1 MKHYPLQNEGGIV
14 KVGVVGCG
22 HLGSIHARVWS
33 EIPGAELVGV
43 HDVVE
48 ERAAEIAVKLGCAT
62 FKDPEDLAREADALS
77 ICVPT
82 PGHRDVALASLAEG
96 CHLLV
101 EKPLAST
108 SAEGEEIVAA
118 ARARNLKVMVGH
130 VERFNPAMIAA
141 LPYLKKPGF
150 VESTRIAPFVSR
162 GSDVPVVSD
171 LMIHDIDLLCMILD
185 DEPESLDA
193 VGIPVL
199 TPDVDIA
206 NVRLRFKGGCVAN
219 LTSSR
224 ISLKRERK
232 IRFFQSDSY
241 LSVNLMEKHVSR
253 VAKGPSFDAAVMRA
267 TMDPATLGELRME
280 ELVDKGAIEVP
291 EAEPLRL
298 ELEAFH
304 KTLVNDEPM
313 PVSAEDGLRALRVA
327 ERILDQVKG
336 HA

>member
-1 MKHYPLQNEGGIV
+1 V
-14 KVGVVGCG
+14 KVGVIGCG

-33 EIPGAELVGV
+33 EIPGADLLGL
-43 HDVVE
+43 HDVDE
-48 ERAAEIAVKLGCAT
+48 SRASELAERLGCKAYS
-62 FKDPEDLAREADALS
+62 DPALLAREAQALS

-82 PGHRDVALASLAEG
+82 PLHRDVALAALEEN

-101 EKPLAST
+101 EKPLASSST
-108 SAEGEEIVAA
+108 EGKEILKA
-118 ARARNLKVMVGH
+118 ARSKNLKIMVGH
-130 VERFNPAMIAA
+130 VERFNSAMIAA
-141 LPYLKKPGF
+141 LPFLKKPGF

-162 GSDVPVVSD
+162 GIDVPVVTD
-171 LMIHDIDLLCMILD
+171 LMIHDIDLLCMLLD

-241 LSVNLMEKHVSR
+241 LSVDLMERR
-253 VAKGPSFDAAVMRA
+253 VTRAAKGPGFDAAVMRA
-267 TMDPATLGELRME
+267 MADPSTLGDLRME
-280 ELVDKGAIEVP
+280 DLIDEGELSVP

-304 KTLVNDEPM
+304 EALRLGEPM
-313 PVSAEDGLRALRVA
+313 PVSGEDGLRALKVA
-327 ERILDQVKG
+327 ERILNQVRG

>member
-1 MKHYPLQNEGGIV
+1 M
-14 KVGVVGCG
+14 KVGVLGCG

-43 HDVVE
+43 HDLLR
-48 ERAAEIAVKLGCAT
+48 ERAEAVAGKLGCAV
-62 FKDPEDLAREADALS
+62 FDDPAELAGKAEALS

-82 PGHRDVALASLAEG
+82 PNHRDVALAALAEG

-101 EKPLAST
+101 EKPLASS
-108 SAEGEEIVAA
+108 SAEGEEILEAA
-118 ARARNLKVMVGH
+118 EARKLQVMVGH

-141 LPYLKKPGF
+141 LPYLNRPGF

-171 LMIHDIDLLCMILD
+171 LMIHDIDLLCMLLD

-193 VGIPVL
+193 AGIPVL

-206 NVRLRFKGGCVAN
+206 NARLRFKGGCVAN

-232 IRFFQSDSY
+232 IRFFQADSY
-241 LSVNLMEKHVSR
+241 LAVNLMEKKVSR
-253 VAKGPSFDAAVMRA
+253 VAKGPGFDAAVMRA
-267 TMDPATLGELRME
+267 MLDPASLSELNME
-280 ELVDKGAIEVP
+280 ELIEEGGIEVP
-291 EAEPLRL
+291 DAEPLRL

-304 KTLVNDEPM
+304 DALVKKEPV
-313 PVSAEDGLRALRVA
+313 PVSGADGLRALRVA
-327 ERILDQVKG
+327 ERILEQVKG
-336 HA
+336 NA

>member
-1 MKHYPLQNEGGIV
+1 MRNEGGIV

-33 EIPGAELVGV
+33 EIPGADLVGV
-43 HDVVE
+43 HDVVD
-48 ERAAEIAVKLGCAT
+48 ERAAKIAAKLGCAT
-62 FKDPEDLAREADALS
+62 FGDPADLAREAEALS

-82 PGHRDVALASLAEG
+82 PGHRDVALAALAEG

-241 LSVNLMEKHVSR
+241 LSVNLMEKQVSR
-253 VAKGPSFDAAVMRA
+253 VAKGEGFDAAVMRA
-267 TMDPATLGELRME
+267 MMDPSTLGDLRME
-280 ELVDKGAIEVP
+280 ELIDKGGIEVP
-291 EAEPLRL
+291 DAEPLRL

-304 KTLVNDEPM
+304 NALLNEEDM